1 MNEDEERMRIILINR
16 RLGRITGTL
25 MRLVAL
31 VGEIQSELRS
41 AYAPI
46 YDDEFNE
53 ERMDEWLKSYRKK

>member
-1 MNEDEERMRIILINR
+1 MNEDEERIRIILINR

-25 MRLVAL
+25 MKLVAL
-31 VGEIQSELRS
+31 VGEIQSDLRS